1 MTVKEAVSQLKDLMR
16 DRESFFN
23 NNGDDDIFRTDAKAC
38 DIAIE
43 ALEKQIPKKPII
55 SEEQH
60 IRYVTT
66 FECPACNGK
75 FTGFGVAKY
84 CYRCGQALDWSEI
97 NA

>member
-1 MTVKEAVSQLKDLMR
+1 MTPEEAIKCLDLISVLDAPGLKKGLEM
-16 DRESFFN
+16 
-23 NNGDDDIFRTDAKAC
+23 AK
-38 DIAIE
+38 E

-84 CYRCGQALDWSEI
+84 CYRCGQAIDWSEG
-97 NA
+97 NKKCHFK